1 MKPAP
6 SAALLL
12 LIAAGACNQGSPSY
26 SLSNGEVGVF
36 ASRNAG
42 SPISLDR
49 IKSMS
54 EQQVIATF
62 GTPALDRKDG
72 PTVRA
77 LRYDSDGCSLFVYL
91 SGSPWK
97 VQFADAY
104 DTHLRPLASV
114 DQCAGSV
121 AAQKGRVA

>member
-1 MKPAP
+1 MKPFRT
-6 SAALLL
+6 AALLL
-12 LIAAGACNQGSPSY
+12 LFAAGACTQSGAGY
-26 SLSNGEVGVF
+26 SLSGGEVGVF

-42 SPISLDR
+42 SPISLER

-54 EQQVIATF
+54 DQQIIATF

-72 PTVRA
+72 PVRA
-77 LRYDSDGCSLFVYL
+77 LRYNSDGCTLFVYL
-91 SGSPWK
+91 SGSPGRA
-97 VQFADAY
+97 QFADAY
-104 DTHLRPLASV
+104 DTRLRPLSSV